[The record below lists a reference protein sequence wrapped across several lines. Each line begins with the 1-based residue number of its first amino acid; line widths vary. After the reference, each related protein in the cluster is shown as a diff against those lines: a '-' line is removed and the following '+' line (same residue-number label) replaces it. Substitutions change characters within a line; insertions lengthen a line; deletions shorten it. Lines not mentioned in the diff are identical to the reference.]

1 MSTTKLYC
9 VSLVAINIFVL
20 LIVGWGLNIYKVTI
34 SPLEPLTTM
43 VIVRIIGIFLAPLGG
58 ILGWF

>member
-1 MSTTKLYC
+1 MSTTKLYS
-9 VSLVAINIFVL
+9 VSLVAIIIYAM

-34 SPLEPLTTM
+34 SPLEPLITM
-43 VIVRIIGIFLAPLGG
+43 VLIRIIGIILAPLGG